1 MGVIVGRE
9 LPSKLV
15 EYLRGHRV
23 AYVATVDSDGWPDTA
38 PISWIVAL
46 SSRMLR
52 MAIDSGVETVANIRE
67 NGHVRISVLG
77 GNLTL
82 SIKGEARVVKARMDS
97 VTVPTTMIEVAVVEV
112 KDDGFWGRNDVDGAA
127 LPWSQRR
134 QVASDIAILAE
145 LRSEIPSPVL

>member
-1 MGVIVGRE
+1 MGIIVGGE
-9 LPSKLV
+9 LPSKLI

-23 AYVATVDSDGWPDTA
+23 AYVATVDADGWPDTA
-38 PISWIVAL
+38 PISWIVAV
-46 SSRMLR
+46 SSRLIR

-67 NGHVRISVLG
+67 NGHVRICVLG

-82 SIKGEARVVKARMDS
+82 SIKGEARIVKPRMDS